1 MKINFYVILGFGV
14 PKSKILFK
22 LLKEYAYLMKAFSSD
37 INKEKVCQYMEQ
49 LIETNNEFQCYIL

>member
-1 MKINFYVILGFGV
+1 MLFLDLAYLNQ
-14 PKSKILFK
+14 KILFK
-22 LLKEYAYLMKAFSSD
+22 LLKKYAYLMKAFSSD